1 MGCNKGGMNDA
12 KLGCILSTRKNPG
25 ALSPAPQGIS
35 SWDWRQSVSLSPAV
49 VPESGARMSEAAG
62 FTVEDLTYVRN
73 LVRERSGIV
82 LEEDKEYLI
91 FSRLDSLAREL
102 KFDSLRELGRTLRS
116 TANDRLHRRVVE
128 AMITNE
134 TSFFRDLSPFL
145 VLKEYLLPNLI
156 ARRASVKCLSIWCGA
171 SSSGQE
177 PYSILLTILEHFPEL
192 QDWQIWMLATDI
204 SAAMLN
210 RCREGLYSQLEVNRG
225 LPAHI
230 LNKYFTK
237 KGTHWQISAHLR
249 NKIEFREMNLAGPW
263 PPFPSLD
270 LVVLRNVLIYF
281 DEETKKRI
289 LKKIRHV
296 LNPDGYLLLGGTET
310 TIHLDDHYERMAVNG
325 TAYYRIRTA

>member
-1 MGCNKGGMNDA
+1 MKDA
-12 KLGCILSTRKNPG
+12 KLGCVLSTRKNSP
-25 ALSPAPQGIS
+25 ALSPARQGIS
-35 SWDWRQSVSLSPAV
+35 SWDWRRSVSPSPAV
-49 VPESGARMSEAAG
+49 GPESRDRISGTAG
-62 FTVEDLTYVRN
+62 FTVDDLTYVRN

-102 KFDSLRELGRTLRS
+102 EFDSLRALGRTLRS
-116 TANDRLHRRVVE
+116 TTNDRLHRKVVE

-145 VLKEYLLPNLI
+145 VLKEYLLPDLI

-192 QDWQIWMLATDI
+192 QDWRIWLLGTDI

-210 RCREGLYSQLEVNRG
+210 RCREGIYSQLEVNRG

-230 LNKYFTK
+230 LNKYFSK
-237 KGTHWQISAHLR
+237 NGTHWQIDAHIR
-249 NKIEFREMNLAGPW
+249 KKVDFREMNLAGSW

-289 LKKIRHV
+289 LNKIRHL

-310 TIHLDDHYERMAVNG
+310 TIHLDDQYERMAVNG
-325 TAYYRIRTA
+325 TAYYRIRPA